1 MMKTDTLTVQR
12 RNWIILL
19 LILIVTFIPFLGE
32 TVFNTKGEP
41 REAIVALSMLQSGDW
56 ILPTSYGADIPYKPP
71 FLAWCI
77 AALSSLFGGRV
88 TEFTSRLPSALAC
101 VAMVMAGFSLYTRE
115 SRGRGTGAVAVV
127 AAFITFTAFEVHRAA
142 YACRVDMLLTAF
154 IVCSIY
160 TLYRYYRFGRRPGW
174 LLLSILLMSCGVLTK
189 GPVGMILPCLVI
201 GVFRLTEGE
210 RFRPALLSMAAIAA
224 VSLLLPALW
233 YVAAYHRGGQEFLD
247 LAMEEN
253 FGRFLGKM
261 SYSSHAN
268 PVWYN
273 FVTLI
278 AGFLPYTLLLSLTLF
293 SLSCGKPS
301 KRAASLAPWL
311 KNLWRSFMAM
321 RPVSRMSLLAAV
333 LIFLFYCFPESKRSV
348 YLLPVYP
355 FIAYFIALHM
365 RRMVTAGPRMV
376 KTYCALIAFIAIAAP
391 LLFAAIR
398 FGALNG
404 VGGGSF
410 QRSVSG
416 LMSVDV
422 GVVGALMLS
431 LSFGAGLSLVVSLF
445 RESARNCFAWAVG
458 TTVLIYWSFSAVYQ
472 PGVLNAKSDLPVACD
487 IAEIVPSEAAI
498 YSLVDD
504 PMLRYYTINF
514 YLDDRLR
521 RFEAELPADGYLI
534 VGRDD
539 AQKLMSSYLDNYR
552 FELLRG
558 FDHKGCDV
566 RQPIDLYRFSH
577 KNKAVAEDR
586 SATAR
591 ERGE

>member
-1 MMKTDTLTVQR
+1 MKTNTLTIQR
-12 RNWIILL
+12 RNWLILL
-19 LILIVTFIPFLGE
+19 LILLVTFIPFLGE

-56 ILPTSYGADIPYKPP
+56 ILPVSYGADIPYKPP
-71 FLAWCI
+71 FFAWCI
-77 AALSSLFGGRV
+77 AAFSALFGGHV

-115 SRGRGTGAVAVV
+115 SRGHGSGAVAVA

-174 LLLSILLMSCGVLTK
+174 LLLSVLLMSCGVLTK

-210 RFRPALLSMAAIAA
+210 RFWPAFLSMAAIGAA
-224 VSLLLPALW
+224 SLILPALW
-233 YVAAYHRGGQEFLD
+233 YIAAYNRGGRQFLD

-273 FVTLI
+273 FLTLI
-278 AGFLPYTLLLSLTLF
+278 AGYLPYTLLLLLTLF
-293 SLSCGKPS
+293 SLRRRNPATGRIPFME
-301 KRAASLAPWL
+301 WL
-311 KNLWRSFMAM
+311 KRQWCNFLSM
-321 RPVSRMSLLAAV
+321 RPISRMSLLAAS

-355 FIAYFIALHM
+355 FLAYFIALYV
-365 RRMVTAGPRMV
+365 RRMVAVGPRMV
-376 KTYCALIAFIAIAAP
+376 KLYCAIIAFLAMAAP
-391 LLFAAIR
+391 VLFAAIR
-398 FGALNG
+398 FGALDG
-404 VGGGSF
+404 VGGGSL

-416 LMSVDV
+416 LMSVDA
-422 GVVGALMLS
+422 GVVGVLMLA
-431 LSFGAGLSLVVSLF
+431 LSFGAGLSLMVSLF
-445 RESARNCFAWAVG
+445 RESARNCFAWSVG
-458 TTVLIYWSFSAVYQ
+458 TVVLIYWSFSAVYQ
-472 PGVLNAKSDLPVACD
+472 PGVLNPKSDLPVARD
-487 IAEIVPSEAAI
+487 IACMVPPSAGI
-498 YSLVDD
+498 YTLVDD
-504 PMLRYYTINF
+504 SMLRYYTINF

-521 RFEAELPADGYLI
+521 RFDAELPTEGYLI

-539 AQKLMSSYLDNYR
+539 ASGLMAPYLDAYR
-552 FELLRG
+552 FELMRAFG
-558 FDHKGCDV
+558 HKGCDV
-566 RQPIDLYRFSH
+566 RQPIDLYRFTL